1 MSIFSWIKYKFR
13 SSFPRFFFFFGI
25 RKKLIFFNFIF
36 KFFQYTEELSSTDF
50 LHTAMNTVGEKALWA
65 GISAQMNLHF
75 QFHLFK
81 YIFFASC
88 VFQRHVFYLCLC
100 TVTSSICL
108 HNRTFPVM
116 FCALTSRCFHLL
128 CQILCFCIKR
138 EKQNHCGGKTAV
150 KALQWTR
157 LQA

>member
-13 SSFPRFFFFFGI
+13 SSFPAFFFGI

-138 EKQNHCGGKTAV
+138 EEQNHCGGKTAV